1 MGFFER
7 VRPEGALAGAERD
20 ALLEELAARRSSMLL
35 ATPYLSVE
43 ARLVERSGEILMLR
57 APLGEAAA
65 RHVLSQK
72 PLRLRL
78 PWANSMVAGET
89 ILLGTEREAARL
101 RLRVSAPPWLAPDE
115 RRRVPRVERISDL
128 RGGLALA
135 DGRLLRVRIEDLAE
149 RGAGVLVLEPI
160 GPSAGLRG
168 RLSVPLE
175 GGPDLN
181 LPVRV
186 VQGDEPLLGLQFEP
200 PPGGRDLERLRAWLA
215 PRLEEARRRWDNR
228 AELRARAEAALR
240 PKVAPSG
247 VLVLSGRG
255 EMASELAP
263 VLAGLEG
270 LESLG
275 FLVPAMAPWKEALEL
290 RPPRLVLVEVPPDSE
305 ARRRLKLLLEAAPP
319 GCPLLLL
326 GAADLRPE
334 ARAWAV
340 TLKPEAV
347 LPLGTDKVGFLR
359 RWVQGLLRRAE
370 GSVSPPEGSGPEAG
384 TDPG

>member
-1 MGFFER
+1 MGLFER
-7 VRPEGALAGAERD
+7 VRPEGALAGAERE
-20 ALLEELAARRSSMLL
+20 ALLDELVARRASLLL

-43 ARLVERSGEILMLR
+43 ARLVERTGEILRLR
-57 APLGEAAA
+57 VPLGEAAA

-78 PWANSMVAGET
+78 PWAGSMVAGET
-89 ILLGTEREAARL
+89 ILLGTEREDSRL
-101 RLRVSAPPWLAPDE
+101 RLRVSAPTWLAPDE

-186 VQGDEPLLGLQFEP
+186 VQGDEPFLGLQFDP
-200 PPGGRDLERLRAWLA
+200 PPAGRDLERLRAWLA
-215 PRLEEARRRWDNR
+215 PRLEEARRRWENR
-228 AELRARAEAALR
+228 AELRARAEAALK
-240 PKVAPSG
+240 PKIPPAG
-247 VLVLSGRG
+247 VLALSGRAG
-255 EMASELAP
+255 LAAELEP
-263 VLAGLEG
+263 VLEG
-270 LESLG
+270 LEPLRCV
-275 FLVPAMAPWKEALEL
+275 VPAMAPWKEALDQQ
-290 RPPRLVLVEVPPDSE
+290 PPRLVLAEVPGDSE

-319 GCPLLLL
+319 GCPVLLL
-326 GAADLRPE
+326 GEAGLRPE
-334 ARAWAV
+334 DRAWALA
-340 TLKPEAV
+340 LKPEAV
-347 LPLGTDKVGFLR
+347 LAWSPAQADFLR

-370 GSVSPPEGSGPEAG
+370 GGLRPPGGSGPEGG
-384 TDPG
+384 TAPG

>member
-1 MGFFER
+1 MGLFER
-7 VRPEGALAGAERD
+7 VRPEGALAGAERE
-20 ALLEELAARRSSMLL
+20 ALLDELVARRASLLL

-43 ARLVERSGEILMLR
+43 ARLVERTGEILRLR
-57 APLGEAAA
+57 VPLGEAAA

-89 ILLGTEREAARL
+89 ILLGTEREDSRL
-101 RLRVSAPPWLAPDE
+101 RLRVSAPTWLAPDE

-128 RGGLALA
+128 RGGLALS

-181 LPVRV
+181 LSVRV
-186 VQGDEPLLGLQFEP
+186 VQGDEPLLGLQFDP

-215 PRLEEARRRWDNR
+215 PRLEEARRRWENR
-228 AELRARAEAALR
+228 AELRARAEAALK
-240 PKVAPSG
+240 PKVPPAG
-247 VLVLSGRG
+247 VLVLSGR
-255 EMASELAP
+255 AELAAELGP
-263 VLAGLEG
+263 VLEG
-270 LESLG
+270 VEPLRS
-275 FLVPAMAPWKEALEL
+275 VAPAMAPWKEALDQQ
-290 RPPRLVLVEVPPDSE
+290 PPRLVLAEAPADSE

-319 GCPLLLL
+319 GCPILLL
-326 GAADLRPE
+326 GEAELRPE
-334 ARAWAV
+334 DRAWAL
-340 TLKPEAV
+340 TLKPEAI
-347 LPLGTDKVGFLR
+347 LAWSPAETDFLR

-370 GSVSPPEGSGPEAG
+370 GGLRPPGGSGPEGG
-384 TDPG
+384 TAPE